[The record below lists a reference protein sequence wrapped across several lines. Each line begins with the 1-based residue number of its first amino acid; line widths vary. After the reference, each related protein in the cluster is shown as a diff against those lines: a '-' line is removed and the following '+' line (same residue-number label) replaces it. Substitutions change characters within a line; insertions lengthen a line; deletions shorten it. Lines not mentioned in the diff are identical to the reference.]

1 MRVVVVGASGNV
13 GTALLRR
20 FARDGTITSVV
31 GVARRT
37 PDRTPPAP
45 YDVATWHAVDVG
57 APGQDEPVVRLL
69 TEVVTGA
76 DAVVHLAWAVQPSHD
91 RARLR
96 ATNVVG
102 TRRVLEAVRRA
113 GVPQLVVAS
122 SVGAYS
128 PAPDDGPRSEAW
140 PTDGVRS
147 SSYSV
152 DKVAVERLL
161 DEAELRVPSLTIA
174 RLRPALIFQRAS
186 GREIGRY
193 FFGPFL
199 PERLLG
205 HLPVLPW
212 PRGLRLQVVHAD
224 DVAAAYREAV
234 VRRVRGPFNV
244 AAPGLLRAQDVAPLV
259 GADRVVDVPR
269 GLARAAVTIGWH
281 TRVVPVGPGW
291 LDMAFA
297 APVLDAG
304 RAARELGWHAE
315 HDAASTLGE
324 AVRGIVAGAG
334 TASPPLR
341 PRHVPRRRPSR
352 ADLAAAGRDPGSSE
366 GRR

>member
-1 MRVVVVGASGNV
+1 MRVVIVGASGNV

-20 FARDGTITSVV
+20 LATDATVTSVV
-31 GVARRT
+31 GVARRV
-37 PDRTPPAP
+37 PDRVPPAP
-45 YDVATWHAVDVG
+45 YDIASWQGVDLG
-57 APGQDEPVVRLL
+57 ASGPDEPVVHRL

-128 PAPDDGPRSEAW
+128 PAEGDQPRAEDW

-152 DKVAVERLL
+152 DKAAVERML
-161 DEAELRVPSLTIA
+161 DEAVQRLPSLSIA

-199 PERLLG
+199 PERALG
-205 HLPVLPW
+205 HVPVLAW
-212 PRGLRLQVVHAD
+212 PARLRLQVVHAD

-234 VRRVRGPFNV
+234 VRRVSGPFNV
-244 AAPGLLRAQDVAPLV
+244 AAPGLLHAEDVAPLV
-259 GADRVVDVPR
+259 GADRVVEVSR
-269 GLARAAVTIGWH
+269 TAARAAVAAGWH
-281 TRVVPVGPGW
+281 LRLVPVGPGW

-297 APVLDAG
+297 APVLDTG
-304 RAARELGWHAE
+304 RARRELGWQAG
-315 HDAASTLGE
+315 HDAAATLAE
-324 AVRGIVAGAG
+324 AVRGISDGAG

-341 PRHVPRRRPSR
+341 PRHVPRRPARGRPVPE
-352 ADLAAAGRDPGSSE
+352 AGI
-366 GRR
+366 GR

>member
-20 FARDGTITSVV
+20 FATDATVTSVV
-31 GVARRT
+31 GVVRRP

-45 YDVATWHAVDVG
+45 YDIASWHAVDIG
-57 APGQDEPVVRLL
+57 AAGADEPVVQRL
-69 TEVVTGA
+69 TEVMAGA
-76 DAVVHLAWAVQPSHD
+76 DAVVHLAWAIQPSHD
-91 RARLR
+91 RAQLR

-113 GVPQLVVAS
+113 GAAQLVVAS

-128 PAPDDGPRSEAW
+128 AAADDSPRSEEW

-152 DKVAVERLL
+152 DKVAVERML
-161 DEAELRVPSLTIA
+161 DEAQERVPTLAVA

-199 PERLLG
+199 PERVLG
-205 HLPVLPW
+205 HVPVLPW
-212 PRGLRLQVVHAD
+212 PAGMRLQVVHAD

-234 VRRVRGPFNV
+234 VRRVSGAFNV
-244 AAPGLLRAQDVAPLV
+244 AAPQVLRAHDVAPLV
-259 GADRVVDVPR
+259 GADRVVEVPR
-269 GLARAAVTIGWH
+269 RVARRAVATAWH
-281 TRVVPVGPGW
+281 LRVLPVGPGW

-297 APVLDAG
+297 APVLDSG
-304 RAARELGWHAE
+304 RAERELGWRPR
-315 HDAASTLGE
+315 HDGAATLAE
-324 AVRGIVAGAG
+324 AVRGIAEGAG

-341 PRHVPRRRPSR
+341 PRQVPRRRPE
-352 ADLAAAGRDPGSSE
+352 PGPRVHPE
-366 GRR
+366 T

>member
-20 FARDGTITSVV
+20 LATDATVTSVV
-31 GVARRT
+31 GVARRI
-37 PDRTPPAP
+37 PDGTPPPP
-45 YDVATWHAVDVG
+45 YDIASWCAVDIG
-57 APGQDEPVVRLL
+57 APGHDEEVVHLL
-69 TEVVTGA
+69 TGAVAGA

-128 PAPDDGPRSEAW
+128 PAPDDGARTEEW

-152 DKVAVERLL
+152 DKAAVERML
-161 DEAELRVPSLTIA
+161 DEAAIRLPSLSIA
-174 RLRPALIFQRAS
+174 RLRPALIFQRAA
-186 GREIGRY
+186 GREVGRY

-199 PERLLG
+199 PERALG

-212 PRGLRLQVVHAD
+212 PASLRLQVVHAE

-234 VRRVRGPFNV
+234 VRRVSGPFNL
-244 AAPGLLRAQDVAPLV
+244 AAPGVLRAEDVLPLV
-259 GADRVVDVPR
+259 GADRVVEVPR
-269 GLARAAVTIGWH
+269 TAARTAVAAGWH
-281 TRVVPVGPGW
+281 LRLVPVGPGW

-297 APVLDAG
+297 APVLDTT
-304 RAARELGWHAE
+304 RAERELGGRATR
-315 HDAASTLGE
+315 DATSTLAE
-324 AVRGIVAGAG
+324 AIRGITEGAG

-341 PRHVPRRRPSR
+341 PRHVGRRPPPV
-352 ADLAAAGRDPGSSE
+352 APGFVPDPGD
-366 GRR
+366 